1 MLLHIPHLHVLLQP
15 LLRYPSA
22 RTSLFTLNCLESLPI
37 AVEFANPRLIRL
49 VPFPIRIVQVLA
61 VQVLRLQ
68 DLVTGTILATVL
80 VARVYVKRLILRPRL
95 CHHLR
100 VAWDTLHLVT
110 VGDGLLN
117 LHFNPGLLNI
127 GRIGEPS
134 LDPEQHLVLFGSV
147 VIRLDVH
154 VDVISTLMRRLHF
167 LLASPIAVGV
177 IQDVLK
183 PGLFV
188 VNPGVERDHPDS
200 LLVHRARRGFGGCG
214 CGRC

>member
-1 MLLHIPHLHVLLQP
+1 MLLHISHLHVPSQP
-15 LLRYPSA
+15 PLRYPSA
-22 RTSLFTLNCLESLPI
+22 RTSLFTRNCLESLPI
-37 AVEFANPRLIRL
+37 AVELANPCLILL

-61 VQVLRLQ
+61 VQILRLQ
-68 DLVTGTILATVL
+68 DLITGTILATVL
-80 VARVYVKRLILRPRL
+80 VAGVHVERLVLRLGL

-117 LHFNPGLLNI
+117 LHLDPGLLNI

-147 VIRLDVH
+147 VVRLDVH
-154 VDVISTLMRRLHF
+154 VDVIGTLMRCLHF

-188 VNPGVERDHPDS
+188 VNPGVERDHPNS
-200 LLVHRARRGFGGCG
+200 LLVHRAR
-214 CGRC
+214 